1 MLNILYH
8 IVITDVNI
16 NITTADHAQQKKHKL
31 NFAAHLVHLSKAV
44 LGLQWCLVCVGSA
57 MVSGLC
63 WVCNGVWSV
72 LGLQWCRVC
81 VGSATVSGLCWV
93 CSGVGSVLGL
103 QRCRV
108 CDSAFCLEYED
119 MAEMYTSYICRFLFK
134 FLLLLLN
141 L

>member
-57 MVSGLC
+57 TVSGLQQCLVCVGSATVSGLC
-63 WVCNGVWSV
+63 QVCNGVWSV
-72 LGLQWCRVC
+72 LGLQRCLVCVGSVTVSGLQRCLVC
-81 VGSATVSGLCWV
+81 VGSAVVSGLCWV
-93 CSGVGSVLGL
+93 VCNGVWSV
-103 QRCRV
+103 
-108 CDSAFCLEYED
+108 
-119 MAEMYTSYICRFLFK
+119 
-134 FLLLLLN
+134 
-141 L
+141 